1 MTVLAHKKRLVFF
14 IISLLIIVLTGFLLK
29 NQYAEDRVVMSG
41 YSFVANIMDNDALRQ
56 KGLSGRTNMQSNE
69 AMLFKFEEVSERC
82 FWMKEMNFDIDII
95 WLDGGYKVTAIEQ
108 NISPDTYPKEYCH
121 NGQYVVE
128 IKAGLAN
135 ELDLKNGDKIKY

>member
-1 MTVLAHKKRLVFF
+1 
-14 IISLLIIVLTGFLLK
+14 
-29 NQYAEDRVVMSG
+29 MSG
-41 YSFVANIMDNDALRQ
+41 YSFVAKIMDNDALRQ